1 MLMPLHR
8 HVSGIHWTH
17 RLFVCSGLCLF
28 ACLLVCQLLC
38 FGFTFG
44 RLSSQ
49 GESACFQPFC
59 TTACKFIFFY
69 HAESCSQSTS
79 NVVKP
84 QKITTE
90 SQEPWQGPERKQTAS
105 CQRASVCALCLAQ
118 GCPTKKNN
126 RTLFSQGQGAC
137 IPSSITTNH
146 TPSKCRENMLT

>member
-1 MLMPLHR
+1 MIVIALKWDSNQEIKDVEMPLHR

-59 TTACKFIFFY
+59 TTACKFIFFIMLNR
-69 HAESCSQSTS
+69 ALKAQVTLSS
-79 NVVKP
+79 
-84 QKITTE
+84 
-90 SQEPWQGPERKQTAS
+90 RK
-105 CQRASVCALCLAQ
+105 
-118 GCPTKKNN
+118 K
-126 RTLFSQGQGAC
+126 
-137 IPSSITTNH
+137 
-146 TPSKCRENMLT
+146 